1 MPEQKLVSGRWHAD
15 EKSMTYARHDVGA
28 QHHSDNCEDKKAG
41 GEANVSDAVE
51 SAISNDLNARRA
63 VAWIAGIDDGGQ

>member
-1 MPEQKLVSGRWHAD
+1 
-15 EKSMTYARHDVGA
+15 MTYARHDVGA